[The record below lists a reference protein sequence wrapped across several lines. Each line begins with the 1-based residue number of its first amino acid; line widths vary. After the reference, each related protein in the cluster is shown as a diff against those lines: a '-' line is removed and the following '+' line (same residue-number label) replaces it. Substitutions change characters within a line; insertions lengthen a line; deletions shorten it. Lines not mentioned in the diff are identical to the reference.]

1 MAWIM
6 ALIWAACCAGAAAA
20 AMRKWV
26 QPEREVSRRRWTA
39 ILAAAALGGA
49 AAGWFTGNAGM
60 ILSYEVRCLAAL
72 ALVGAGAV
80 VDLHL
85 RRIPNLC
92 SLLLLAVGTVCVVLD
107 FLLAPET
114 AKIMLLYCLAGG
126 VGMLVCLSLC
136 RLISR
141 GGIGIGDVKIL
152 SAAGFCLG
160 LETGF
165 LSLLAAQLLAVLA
178 AIVLLVTK
186 RAKWKD
192 SLPFAPFLW
201 AGLLLCLCLGITY

>member
-6 ALIWAACCAGAAAA
+6 ALIWAVCCAGAAAA
-20 AMRKWV
+20 AMKKWG
-26 QPEREVSRRRWTA
+26 QPEREVSQGRRNG
-39 ILAAAALGGA
+39 ILIAAALGGA
-49 AAGWFTGNAGM
+49 AAGFFTGNAGM
-60 ILSYEVRCLAAL
+60 ILAYTVRCLAAL

-80 VDLHL
+80 VDFHL
-85 RRIPNLC
+85 RRVPNLC
-92 SLLLLAVGTVCVVLD
+92 SLLLLAVGTACIVLD

-114 AKIMLLYCLAGG
+114 AKAMLIYCLLGG
-126 VGMLVCLSLC
+126 IGMLACLSLC

-152 SAAGFCLG
+152 SAMGFCLG
-160 LETGF
+160 LETAF
-165 LSLLAAQLLAVLA
+165 LALLAAQILAVLA

-201 AGLLLCLCLGITY
+201 VGLLLCLCLGITY